1 MMLRLALFFVMAL
14 GLAGFGTVAWLG
26 TRPPPSATAAAQND
40 PPPFR
45 SVVLATSHTLRS
57 GALIRPDDLAP
68 IELPPNDIPRGARRD
83 TPASRSEI
91 LGSMVRHAL
100 GAGEVVLPEDIVR
113 PGDHGFL
120 AAVLAPGQRAVAI
133 GVDAVSGTA
142 GLIWP
147 GDRVDVILTQSL
159 QDTSLPAGK
168 RVSGET
174 ILRDVRVIAID
185 QDLAQGATPGTVP
198 GQNNGGSVPSSRTI
212 TIEVN
217 PQGAERVAVATRLG
231 RLSLSVIAADVA
243 PSDGAGK
250 ETAANPNAGAGKEA
264 GAPNAAADHAANDA
278 HLPAITWGGDVSP
291 ALQGGPTKGK
301 DSTIRVFL
309 GKDDS
314 KDFHF

>member
-1 MMLRLALFFVMAL
+1 MMLRLTLFLVMAL

-26 TRPPPSATAAAQND
+26 TRPPPSASSSDAAD
-40 PPPFR
+40 PPPFHT
-45 SVVLATSHTLRS
+45 SVLATSHTLRP
-57 GALIRPDDLAP
+57 GGLIRPEDLAP
-68 IELPPNDIPRGARRD
+68 IELPPNDVPRGARRD
-83 TPASRSEI
+83 SPASRGEL

-120 AAVLAPGQRAVAI
+120 SAVLAPGQRAVAI

-147 GDRVDVILTQSL
+147 GDHVDVILTQSL
-159 QDTSLPAGK
+159 QDQSLPAGR

-198 GQNNGGSVPSSRTI
+198 GQSTGGSVPNSRTI
-212 TIEVN
+212 TLEVS
-217 PQGAERVAVATRLG
+217 PAGAERVAVATRLG

-243 PSDGAGK
+243 AAQDLTFKDPAVKEPTLKDGPPQATTPPTTPV
-250 ETAANPNAGAGKEA
+250 TAP
-264 GAPNAAADHAANDA
+264 DA
-278 HLPAITWGGDVSP
+278 HLPSITWGGDVSP
-291 ALQGGPTKGK
+291 ALQGGKGK
-301 DSTIRVFL
+301 DSTIHVYQ